1 MGSSILV
8 ELEFEN
14 VGFCGGTKI
23 REPEKKPLGASR
35 ATTNNQQVHK
45 EISISKNIEKK
56 KHCKRNGKLVKDPN
70 LLEAVHYAQDVK
82 DFERFDGIS
91 NTKIDLPST
100 FKRIELVLRTN
111 EKLK

>member
-1 MGSSILV
+1 MRYKADNNVDQSIYNFSLSLARS
-8 ELEFEN
+8 ESLF
-14 VGFCGGTKI
+14 
-23 REPEKKPLGASR
+23 
-35 ATTNNQQVHK
+35 NNQQVNK

-56 KHCKRNGKLVKDPN
+56 KHCKQNGKLVKDPN

-82 DFERFDGIS
+82 DFEKFDGIS
-91 NTKIDLPST
+91 NTKIYLPST